1 MASTYSTGKAI
12 ELIGTGD
19 QAGTWG
25 ASTNQN
31 LQKIDQSLTQY
42 AKILLGD
49 AAGEVPSG
57 SSWTHGTDTFVWG
70 LTDTVGALADGS
82 EGRAPFVEFSNGTSN
97 WPNDDVTVKIRSV
110 GTSSY
115 PPRMFY
121 VRNSTDQIMEFF
133 IDSGDTAAKS
143 AQVLAGETALLI
155 TSLDASS
162 AANHV
167 VKFVND
173 SSFIQNLYM
182 IKRTKGDLSGA
193 DPQFVLNANSHS
205 NYYGTGTVAIG
216 NDAGNP
222 LIGETDQDQD
232 VFIGASAGGAATAS
246 ENTVAVGFE
255 ALKDLTTGDQNV
267 AIGSKAGENH
277 TTAADCT
284 YVGFEAGQDN
294 NAASCTY
301 IGGGAGKEATGTQN
315 TALGQRAYGGTGGS
329 TNGTG
334 NTCIGYRSGEKLTTE
349 DGNIIIGS
357 NQGPASLA
365 EYKTGEDDILI
376 IDNDGVLTAAQ
387 SYGHYIYG
395 DMSVNTLNFNQTTSN
410 ASHVKIQNTNTTA
423 SDKYFLQCFNDSDNS
438 GGNEVFRI
446 DIAGA
451 AKNAAGTYTT
461 LADYADMFEWA
472 DGNPDG
478 EDRIGFSVV
487 LDEGFCRKAIGSDPV
502 EDIVGVVSGT
512 ACMIGNAAWNEWS
525 GKSVKDEFGRT
536 KDGETNPAYD
546 ESMEYVPRQER
557 SEWATVGLVGRIHIR
572 KECPKH
578 PSWRKIRTV
587 SETTEEWLVR

>member
-1 MASTYSTGKAI
+1 MASTYSIGKAI

-25 ASTNQN
+25 AATNQN

-49 AAGEVPSG
+49 ATGEVPAG
-57 SSWTHGTDTFVWG
+57 SSWTHGSDTFIWG

-97 WPNDDVTVKIRSV
+97 APNATVTVKIRSV

-121 VRNSTDQIMEFF
+121 VRNSTTEIMEFF
-133 IDSGDTAAKS
+133 IDSGDTDAKS
-143 AQVLAGETALLI
+143 AQVLVGETALLI
-155 TSLDASS
+155 ISLSTSS

-173 SSFIQNLYM
+173 SVFTQNLYM

-232 VFIGASAGGAATAS
+232 VFIGASAGGAATAAS
-246 ENTVAVGFE
+246 DCVAVGFE
-255 ALKDLTTGDQNV
+255 AAKALTTGDQNTS
-267 AIGSKAGENH
+267 IGAGSGVLLSTGGAN
-277 TTAADCT
+277 CF
-284 YVGFEAGQDN
+284 VGYATGQDN
-294 NAASCTY
+294 NNNHSTH
-301 IGGGAGKEATGTQN
+301 IGSSSGKEATGSSN
-315 TALGQRAYGGTGGS
+315 TSVGHRAYHGVSGS
-329 TNGTG
+329 TNGTC
-334 NTCIGYRSGEKLTTE
+334 NTCIGVSTGAGLTTE
-349 DGNIIIGS
+349 DDNILIGS
-357 NQGPASLA
+357 G
-365 EYKTGEDDILI
+365 TGVANEEAHRTGADNILI
-376 IDNDGVLTAAQ
+376 IDKETAATAAQ
-387 SYGHYIYG
+387 SYTHFIYG
-395 DMSVNTLNFNQTTSN
+395 DMANHRLNFNSTN
-410 ASHVKIQNTNTTA
+410 ASGSHVKIQNIT
-423 SDKYFLQCFNDSDNS
+423 
-438 GGNEVFRI
+438 
-446 DIAGA
+446 
-451 AKNAAGTYTT
+451 AAGTGFNFLECIADSDGGSPATKFQVRGDGQVQVNGVEVHA
-461 LADYADMFEWA
+461 ADYADMFEWS
-472 DGNPDG
+472 DGNPED
-478 EDRIGFSVV
+478 EDRIGLSVV
-487 LDEGFCRKAIGSDPV
+487 LDGEGFCREAIGSDPA
-502 EDIVGVVSGT
+502 EDIVGAVSGT
-512 ACMIGNAAWNEWS
+512 ACMVGNAAWDGWE

-546 ESMEYVPRQER
+546 ESREYVPRQDR
-557 SEWATVGLVGRIHIR
+557 SEWATIGLVGRIHIR

-587 SETTEEWLVR
+587 SYTTEEWLVR

>member
-25 ASTNQN
+25 SATNQN
-31 LQKIDQSLTQY
+31 LEKIDQSMTQY

-49 AAGEVPSG
+49 AAGEVPAG
-57 SSWTHGTDTFVWG
+57 STWTHGTDTFVWG
-70 LTDTVGALADGS
+70 LTDTTQALADGS
-82 EGRAPFVEFSNGTSN
+82 EGRAPFVEFSNGSSN
-97 WPNDDVTVKIRSV
+97 APNADVTVKIRSV
-110 GTSSY
+110 GVSSY

-133 IDSGDTAAKS
+133 IDSGDTDAKS
-143 AQVLAGETALLI
+143 AQVLVGETALLI
-155 TSLDASS
+155 ISLNASS

-173 SSFIQNLYM
+173 SVFMQNLYM

-205 NYYGTGTVAIG
+205 NYFGTGTVAIG

-232 VFIGASAGGAATAS
+232 VFIGASAGGAATAAS
-246 ENTVAVGFE
+246 NDVAVGFE
-255 ALKDLTTGDQNV
+255 ALKDLTTGDENV
-267 AIGSKAGENH
+267 AIGANAGENLS
-277 TTAADCT
+277 TGNYNT
-284 YVGFEAGQDN
+284 YVGYKSGMDN
-294 NAASCTY
+294 
-301 IGGGAGKEATGTQN
+301 
-315 TALGQRAYGGTGGS
+315 
-329 TNGTG
+329 NGTG
-334 NTCIGYRSGEKLTTE
+334 STFVGHSSGEESTGVGNTAVGYQAYEGTNGSTDGSFNVCVGYQTGAGLTTE
-349 DGNIIIGS
+349 DRNVLLGQS
-357 NQGPASLA
+357 VAVTSS
-365 EYKTGEDDILI
+365 YRTGADRILI
-376 IDNDGVLTAAQ
+376 IDDGSVATAAQ
-387 SYGHYIYG
+387 PYTHFIYG
-395 DMSVNTLNFNQTTSN
+395 DMANNTLNFNQITTG
-410 ASHVKIQNTNTTA
+410 ASHVKIQNFNTTA

-446 DIAGA
+446 DLAGTV
-451 AKNAAGTYTT
+451 KNAAGLYTT

-487 LDEGFCRKAIGSDPV
+487 LDEGFCRKATGSDPA
-502 EDIVGVVSGT
+502 EDIIGIVSGT
-512 ACMIGNAAWNEWS
+512 ACMVGNAAWNEWE
-525 GKSVKDEFGRT
+525 GRNAKDEFGRT

-572 KECPKH
+572 KECPKN
-578 PSWRKIRTV
+578 PGWRKIRTV